1 VDLQLE
7 GKRALVTGSSSGI
20 GEAIAM
26 ALAKEGASVVVHGRR
41 ENEAV
46 RVAKAIT
53 DRGASAAVAL
63 GDLATDEGAGHVAKT
78 AMAAF
83 GGIEIVVNNAG
94 AYFRDEWTDPNPAR
108 WLDLY
113 NQNVVSM
120 VRVIRHLLPQMKQ
133 REWGRLIQIGS
144 GLASA
149 PAATFAAY
157 GSTKSAIVNLTVSL
171 AKGLARTGVTA
182 NTISPGPVL
191 TPNIEAW
198 ITDIAGKKGWHGEWA
213 EVERRFVAEFFANLE
228 SIIGP
233 QSVLDLA
240 ERRCVAEFFENPT
253 GRIGRVEEV
262 VDLVTFIASPRANYI
277 NGANIRVDGGYVP
290 TTN

>member
-1 VDLQLE
+1 MDLQLQ

-20 GEAIAM
+20 GEAIAK
-26 ALAKEGASVVVHGRR
+26 ALAKEGAVVVVHGRR

-53 DRGASAAVAL
+53 DGGGTAAVAL
-63 GDLATDEGAGHVAKT
+63 GDLATDDGAAQVAKV
-78 AMAAF
+78 ALAAF
-83 GGIEIVVNNAG
+83 AGIDIVVNNAG
-94 AYFRDEWTDPNPAR
+94 AYFRDEWTAIDPAR

-113 NQNVVSM
+113 NQNVVSV
-120 VRVIRHLLPQMKQ
+120 VRIIQHFLPQMKE
-133 REWGRLIQIGS
+133 RGWGRFIQIGS

-157 GSTKSAIVNLTVSL
+157 GATKSAIVNLTVSL

-182 NTISPGPVL
+182 NTVSPGPVL

-198 ITDIAGKKGWHGEWA
+198 IKDIAGKKGWHGEWD

-233 QSVLDLA
+233 RSFLDLG
-240 ERRCVAEFFENPT
+240 ERRFVAEFFENPT

-262 VDLVTFIASPRANYI
+262 VDLVAFLASPRADYI
-277 NGANIRVDGGYVP
+277 NGANLRVDGGYVP

>member
-1 VDLQLE
+1 MDLQLS

-20 GEAIAM
+20 GEAIARS
-26 ALAKEGASVVVHGRR
+26 LAKENAAVIVHGRR

-46 RVAKAIT
+46 RVAQQIQDQGGK
-53 DRGASAAVAL
+53 SAVAL
-63 GDLATDEGAGHVAKT
+63 GDLATDQGADHVART
-78 AMAAF
+78 ALAAF
-83 GGIEIVVNNAG
+83 GGIDIVINNAG
-94 AYFRDEWTDPNPAR
+94 AYFRDEWTDPDPAH
-108 WLDLY
+108 WLDLH

-120 VRVIRHLLPQMKQ
+120 VRIIRHLLPQMKQ
-133 REWGRLIQIGS
+133 RGWGRFIQIGS

-149 PAATFAAY
+149 PAANFAAY
-157 GSTKSAIVNLTVSL
+157 GSTKAAIVNLTVSL

-182 NTISPGPVL
+182 NTVSPGPVL
-191 TPNIEAW
+191 TPNIAAW
-198 ITDIAGKKGWHGEWA
+198 IKEIAGKRGWPGEWA
-213 EVERRFVAEFFANLE
+213 EVENRFVTEFLANLE

-233 QSVLDLA
+233 HNVLDLA
-240 ERRCVAEFFENPT
+240 ERQCVAEFFENPT

-262 VDLVTFIASPRANYI
+262 VDVVTFLASPRANYI

>member
-1 VDLQLE
+1 MDLQLQ

-20 GEAIAM
+20 GEAIAK
-26 ALAKEGASVVVHGRR
+26 ALAKEGAAVVVHGRR

-46 RVAKAIT
+46 RVAKAIADGGGT
-53 DRGASAAVAL
+53 SAVAL
-63 GDLATDEGAGHVAKT
+63 GDLATDDGAAQVAKV
-78 AMAAF
+78 ALAAF
-83 GGIEIVVNNAG
+83 AGIDIVVNNAG
-94 AYFRDEWTDPNPAR
+94 AYFRDEWTAIDPAR
-108 WLDLY
+108 WVDLY
-113 NQNVVSM
+113 NQNVVSV
-120 VRVIRHLLPQMKQ
+120 VRIIQHFLPQMKE
-133 REWGRLIQIGS
+133 RGWGRFIQIGS

-157 GSTKSAIVNLTVSL
+157 GATKSAIVNLTVSL

-182 NTISPGPVL
+182 NTVSPGPVL

-198 ITDIAGKKGWHGEWA
+198 IKEIAGKKGWHGEWD

-233 QSVLDLA
+233 RSFLDLG
-240 ERRCVAEFFENPT
+240 ERRFVAEFFENPT

-262 VDLVTFIASPRANYI
+262 VDLVAFLASPRADYI
-277 NGANIRVDGGYVP
+277 NGANLRVDGGYVP

>member
-1 VDLQLE
+1 MDLQLQ

-20 GEAIAM
+20 GEAIAK

-53 DRGASAAVAL
+53 DSGECAAVAL

-78 AMAAF
+78 ALAAF
-83 GGIEIVVNNAG
+83 GGIDIVVNNAG
-94 AYFRDEWTDPNPAR
+94 AYFRDEWTDPNPTR

-113 NQNVVSM
+113 NQNVVSV
-120 VRVIRHLLPQMKQ
+120 VRIIQHLLPQMKQ
-133 REWGRLIQIGS
+133 RGWGRFIQIGS

-182 NTISPGPVL
+182 NTVSPGPVL
-191 TPNIEAW
+191 TPHIEAW
-198 ITDIAGKKGWHGEWA
+198 IKDIAGKKGWRGEWA
-213 EVERRFVAEFFANLE
+213 EVERRFVTEFFANLE

-233 QSVLDLA
+233 HSVLDLD

>member
-1 VDLQLE
+1 MS
-7 GKRALVTGSSSGI
+7 RALP
-20 GEAIAM
+20 E
-26 ALAKEGASVVVHGRR
+26 
-41 ENEAV
+41 
-46 RVAKAIT
+46 
-53 DRGASAAVAL
+53 
-63 GDLATDEGAGHVAKT
+63 
-78 AMAAF
+78 
-83 GGIEIVVNNAG
+83 
-94 AYFRDEWTDPNPAR
+94 
-108 WLDLY
+108 
-113 NQNVVSM
+113 
-120 VRVIRHLLPQMKQ
+120 MKQ
-133 REWGRLIQIGS
+133 RGWGRLIQIGS

-198 ITDIAGKKGWHGEWA
+198 IKDIAGKKGWHGEWA

-233 QSVLDLA
+233 QSVLELA